1 MQIDHRGTNDNNE
14 KLGQRGREG
23 VTSPTFAVLVV
34 KYFTYLKHTA
44 LDRLQVRLN
53 VILYFLVVAVI
64 VTLLC
69 LNLPKLH
76 VQTSTQLG
84 KNLEIERS
92 PLAAGGPSMVPPA

>member
-23 VTSPTFAVLVV
+23 VTWPTFAVLVV

-53 VILYFLVVAVI
+53 VILFLKI
-64 VTLLC
+64 IFCILC
-69 LNLPKLH
+69 TSSLVGRESVSRPTSALP
-76 VQTSTQLG
+76 V
-84 KNLEIERS
+84 
-92 PLAAGGPSMVPPA
+92 